1 MAYDVKK
8 EYKKWIKEK
17 EDEESKLKQ
26 LSEDEN
32 IILELRVIDK
42 KMLNSNRSFYRNEE
56 VQSEEFFKNKS
67 NNYNFRD
74 MGKLE
79 SVLEE
84 LENELIYEI
93 LTNTDKVTYQI
104 IELKYQGYEVNEISK
119 ILGISRYSILRKI
132 KKLINFI

>member
-1 MAYDVKK
+1 MAYDVKN

-17 EDEESKLKQ
+17 ENEESQLKQ
-26 LSEDEN
+26 LCTDEN

-42 KMLNSNRSFYRNEE
+42 KILNSNRNFYRNEE
-56 VQSEEFFKNKS
+56 VQSEEFFKTKT

-93 LTNTDKVTYQI
+93 LTNTDEVTYQI

-132 KKLINFI
+132 KKLRNLL